1 MLRNKVVKMDGDIFY
16 SIEKDYDDVIFDG
29 KNYMGKYA
37 ITKDDEYYSYDRVRT
52 YVFKDFINSCF
63 VVDNQGMV
71 MNVVNK
77 DLFHIKNMLKID
89 TRRKGIVVIKSY
101 KYTRNDV
108 NELLIINKYLA
119 HNIVMLNDTAKALFR
134 TELNKF
140 INNNDKFYFTF
151 RMVSFVSEKDLSENK
166 KYFDY
171 LLDGYIT
178 KNILDFNK
186 DFYTNYNQGTTSL
199 EITLKDNDVN
209 NYFMVIKNEII
220 TLNTSDTVT
229 EDTIRYKHGNHVI
242 KEWRLK
248 DKHNDF
254 NIYAS
259 EREAKVNLD
268 SNKKRDFKL
277 NLEEKKLDVEDKKL
291 NVELCKLA
299 GELKKV
305 QLENEKMKFEKI
317 KMLIDKEKAFL
328 DYKKSIINYKTE
340 VLKKEL
346 NTYNLIRDLLKN
358 GPVVRD
364 TIKSIISIFKGG

>member
-1 MLRNKVVKMDGDIFY
+1 MDGDIFY

-29 KNYMGKYA
+29 KNYMCKYA

-119 HNIVMLNDTAKALFR
+119 HNIVMLNDTAKTLFR

-229 EDTIRYKHGNHVI
+229 EDIIRYKHGNHVI

-254 NIYAS
+254 NIYTT
-259 EREAKVNLD
+259 EREAKLNLD

-305 QLENEKMKFEKI
+305 QLENEKMKFEKL

>member
-1 MLRNKVVKMDGDIFY
+1 MDGDIFY
-16 SIEKDYDDVIFDG
+16 SVEQDYNDVIFDG
-29 KNYMGKYA
+29 KNYIGKYS
-37 ITKDDEYYSYDRVRT
+37 ITKDDEFYSYDKVRT
-52 YVFKDFINSCF
+52 YVFKDFAGSGY
-63 VVDNQGMV
+63 VVDNQGMI
-71 MNVVNK
+71 MNIINK
-77 DLFHIKNMLKID
+77 DLFHIKNLIKVD
-89 TRRKGIVVIKSY
+89 TRKKGVVVIKSY
-101 KYTRNDV
+101 RYTKNDI
-108 NELLIINKYLA
+108 NELLCINKYLS
-119 HNIVMLNDTAKALFR
+119 HNIGLLDDNAKALFR
-134 TELNKF
+134 SELNKF
-140 INNNDKFYFTF
+140 INNQDRFYFTF
-151 RMVSFVSEKDLSENK
+151 RMISFISEKDLSENK

-178 KNILDFNK
+178 KNILGFNT
-186 DFYTNYNQGTTSL
+186 DFYSNYNQGTTSL

-220 TLNTSDTVT
+220 TLNTSDTVV
-229 EDTIRYKHGNHVI
+229 EDVIKYKHGNHVI

-248 DKHNDF
+248 DRHNDF
-254 NIYAS
+254 GIYS
-259 EREAKVNLD
+259 TEREAKLNLD

-317 KMLIDKEKAFL
+317 KMLVDKEKAFL
-328 DYKKSIINYKTE
+328 DYKKAIINYKTE

-346 NTYNLIRDLLKN
+346 NTHNLIRDLLKN

-364 TIKSIISIFKGG
+364 TVKSIISIFKGG